1 MKTYNYFI
9 VLLLVFGTWQ
19 LNAQD
24 VETDSIPQEES
35 AWNMG
40 GGLGFDFAQLLQINP
55 KPGAGNNR
63 LGLGGLSNW
72 FVNYNENNISWE
84 NNISLQL
91 SAQSL
96 GMADSLFLKN
106 LDVFRFNSKFGFKG
120 KREKL
125 YIAAELQSQTL
136 LLNTYED
143 NVLRNRDGNRDII
156 AKFLSPLTLSFSPGL
171 DYKPNEKLS
180 IFYSP
185 VSYKLIYVQD
195 DAIAALNIHGN
206 VEGENSLRQMGSTLK
221 MVYTS
226 KFMEDKMSLITSLDL
241 FSNYLN
247 KPQNVDILWKTDLNV
262 ELFKNVSLNLV
273 TELFYDDDIKVILNS
288 TGDTGV
294 ALSFTEAL
302 LIKYNV
308 IF

>member
-35 AWNMG
+35 AWKMG

-136 LLNTYED
+136 
-143 NVLRNRDGNRDII
+143 
-156 AKFLSPLTLSFSPGL
+156 
-171 DYKPNEKLS
+171 
-180 IFYSP
+180 
-185 VSYKLIYVQD
+185 
-195 DAIAALNIHGN
+195 
-206 VEGENSLRQMGSTLK
+206 
-221 MVYTS
+221 
-226 KFMEDKMSLITSLDL
+226 
-241 FSNYLN
+241 
-247 KPQNVDILWKTDLNV
+247 
-262 ELFKNVSLNLV
+262 
-273 TELFYDDDIKVILNS
+273 
-288 TGDTGV
+288 
-294 ALSFTEAL
+294 
-302 LIKYNV
+302 
-308 IF
+308 